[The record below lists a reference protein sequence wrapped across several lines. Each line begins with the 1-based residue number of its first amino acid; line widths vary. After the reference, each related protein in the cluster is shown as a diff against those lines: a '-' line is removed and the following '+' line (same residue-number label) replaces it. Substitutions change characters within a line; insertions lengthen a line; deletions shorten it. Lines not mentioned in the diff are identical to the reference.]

1 MKWME
6 DSDSDFECLPVF
18 SVMILDTWCRLA
30 YLEKSAWEDLIFL
43 MHQRPLRIIDLRQ
56 REGF

>member
-1 MKWME
+1 MNWME

-30 YLEKSAWEDLIFL
+30 YLEESARGDSIFL
-43 MHQRPLRIIDLRQ
+43 MHQRPLRMIDLRQ
-56 REGF
+56 KERV